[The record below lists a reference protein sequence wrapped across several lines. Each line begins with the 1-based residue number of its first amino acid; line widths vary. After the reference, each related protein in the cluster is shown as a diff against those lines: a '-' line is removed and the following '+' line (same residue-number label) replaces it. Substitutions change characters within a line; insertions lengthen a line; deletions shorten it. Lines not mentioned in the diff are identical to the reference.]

1 MGVYGEKAHQ
11 LFLAGYNCSQAVLCA
26 FCEDVGLNETVAR
39 AISSSF
45 GGGMGRLREVCGAL
59 SGAFMI
65 LGLKYGG
72 YDPKDQQKKK
82 IHYHRIQEFA
92 ALFRQQNG
100 SIICREMLGL
110 KAGPDSA
117 TPEQRTLEYYRK
129 RPCPEIVACTADL
142 LADYIRKLEKE
153 ET

>member
-1 MGVYGEKAHQ
+1 MGVYGERARQ
-11 LFLAGYNCSQAVLCA
+11 LFLSGYNCSQAVFCA
-26 FCEDVGLNETVAR
+26 FCGDFGLDETVGR

-72 YDPKDQQKKK
+72 YEPKDQQQKSV
-82 IHYHRIQEFA
+82 HYHRIQEFA
-92 ALFRQQNG
+92 TLFRQQNG

-110 KAGPDSA
+110 AAGPDSA
-117 TPEQRTLEYYRK
+117 TPEQRTSEYYRK
-129 RPCPEIVACTADL
+129 RPCPEIVDRTADL
-142 LADYIRKLEKE
+142 LADYIRQLEKGGN
-153 ET
+153 

>member
-72 YDPKDQQKKK
+72 YDPKDQQKKRFLPSYSGVCSPLSSAK
-82 IHYHRIQEFA
+82 WFHY
-92 ALFRQQNG
+92 L
-100 SIICREMLGL
+100 
-110 KAGPDSA
+110 
-117 TPEQRTLEYYRK
+117 
-129 RPCPEIVACTADL
+129 
-142 LADYIRKLEKE
+142 
-153 ET
+153 